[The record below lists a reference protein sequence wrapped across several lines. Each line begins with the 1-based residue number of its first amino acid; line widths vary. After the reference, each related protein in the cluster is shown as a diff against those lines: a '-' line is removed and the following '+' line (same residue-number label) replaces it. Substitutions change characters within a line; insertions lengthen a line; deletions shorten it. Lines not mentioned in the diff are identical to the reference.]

1 MDILSGKR
9 KLISI
14 FCHVPAILIFSIF
27 TRNFQALKL
36 RTYLIPILSI
46 LAIIAFVW
54 IFTKVVIYLLIASV
68 LTLICQPLVKL
79 YSRIK
84 INKFHLPDS
93 VVSLLTIATVISSV
107 IFMTMLFAPVLIKEV
122 KFLSTLNF
130 NDVFNDI
137 LSQFPQVKALLLNFG
152 TEQEISAAVTSQ
164 VNDTLNVKNISTL
177 LNDVLDIASSLLGG
191 TLAVLFITFF
201 LIKENKMA
209 FKSLIL
215 ITPSAYETEIID
227 ILRTTKSLLSKYF
240 VGLFIDVVIVSV
252 LATVSM
258 LLLGVRNAVLIGVFT
273 GLMNIIPYL
282 GPLISGVFAIFLG
295 VTGCIEYGQME
306 EISAVITKIFFTL
319 LAINLLDGFFIQ
331 PYIFS
336 NTVKA
341 HPLEIFLVIL
351 MAASVAGIWGMVVA
365 IPTYTLLRII
375 AKEFLVNFKFFKKIT
390 ENIPE

>member
-1 MDILSGKR
+1 MTAACQSLVSLSAKT
-9 KLISI
+9 SQ
-14 FCHVPAILIFSIF
+14 P
-27 TRNFQALKL
+27 LKL
-36 RTYLIPILSI
+36 RTYLIPILSV
-46 LAIIAFVW
+46 LAIAAFVW

-79 YSRIK
+79 FAKIK

-93 VVSLLTIATVISSV
+93 VISLLTIATVISAFV
-107 IFMTMLFAPVLIKEV
+107 FITMLFAPVMIKEV
-122 KFLSTLNF
+122 KFLTTLNF
-130 NDVFNDI
+130 NDVFRDI
-137 LSQFPQVKALLLNFG
+137 LTQFPQIKNLLLNFG
-152 TEQEISAAVTSQ
+152 TEQEISAAITTQ
-164 VNDTLNVKNISTL
+164 VNDALNFKNISTL
-177 LNDVLDIASSLLGG
+177 LNDVIDMTGTLVGG
-191 TLAVLFITFF
+191 TLAVLFISFF
-201 LIKENKMA
+201 MIKENKIIVQ
-209 FKSLIL
+209 SVLL
-215 ITPSAYETEIID
+215 ITPTNYEDEMKD

-240 VGLFIDVVIVSV
+240 VGLLIDVVIVSV
-252 LATVSM
+252 LVTVSM
-258 LLLGVRNAVLIGVFT
+258 LLLGVKNAVMIGIFT

-282 GPLISGVFAIFLG
+282 GPLISGTFAIFLG
-295 VTGCIEYGQME
+295 ITGCIEYGHVE
-306 EISAVITKIFFTL
+306 EISTVITKIFFTL
-319 LAINLLDGFFIQ
+319 LGVNLIDGFFIQ